1 MLGKKIAMFYWYVFR
16 SFYSDQKKIWL
27 NVPNFILYYKIFLK
41 LSTLDPLLLDGKYL
55 LVWKVCIFNNACL
68 IFSLNRLYEY
78 TMAKLRNTW
87 VSQLWERFFYNSTI
101 FFLKNDAR
109 TSEMLSKPFFIIGK
123 KSLFFVWSLPKKVG
137 SSPSS
142 DRRILKMSISGQ
154 LQWKNSNMAL
164 LDIYVAK
171 FMVHQK
177 WKKVVEIITFM
188 INGGHPNKK
197 IHLYFVRC
205 NNLCT

>member
-1 MLGKKIAMFYWYVFR
+1 MSTRWQNWGTLEFH
-16 SFYSDQKKIWL
+16 
-27 NVPNFILYYKIFLK
+27 NFERDFFT
-41 LSTLDPLLLDGKYL
+41 TL
-55 LVWKVCIFNNACL
+55 
-68 IFSLNRLYEY
+68 
-78 TMAKLRNTW
+78 
-87 VSQLWERFFYNSTI
+87 Q

-109 TSEMLSKPFFIIGK
+109 TSEMLSKPFFIIGRIK
-123 KSLFFVWSLPKKVG
+123 KKNLFFVWSLSKKVG

>member
-1 MLGKKIAMFYWYVFR
+1 MSDFFLEQTLWVHDGKTEEHLSFTTLREIFLQLYNFFWKMMLGLPKCY
-16 SFYSDQKKIWL
+16 
-27 NVPNFILYYKIFLK
+27 
-41 LSTLDPLLLDGKYL
+41 LSP
-55 LVWKVCIFNNACL
+55 
-68 IFSLNRLYEY
+68 FSLLAE
-78 TMAKLRNTW
+78 
-87 VSQLWERFFYNSTI
+87 
-101 FFLKNDAR
+101 LK
-109 TSEMLSKPFFIIGK
+109 K

>member
-1 MLGKKIAMFYWYVFR
+1 MLGKKIAMFYWYLFR
-16 SFYSDQKKIWL
+16 SFYSNQKKIWL

-87 VSQLWERFFYNSTI
+87 VSQLWERFFLQLYN
-101 FFLKNDAR
+101 FFWKMMLGLPKCYLSPFSLLAELK
-109 TSEMLSKPFFIIGK
+109 K

-197 IHLYFVRC
+197 IHLPIFC
-205 NNLCT
+205 KM